1 MEKELENITSN
12 QNGTVQPDL
21 FQRLI
26 DHEPD
31 YLAANAPDLDIEQEF
46 MGAIKYALR
55 LAKKNGLSRERIVDR
70 MNLCLPESL
79 YVTKR
84 QLDAWCA
91 ESKEYHHFPA
101 IHLAAFTWA
110 TNGVISPLKVI
121 SEALG
126 LHLVDE
132 NQIMAAELGKTM
144 LIKVNASK
152 TEREIKQKFG
162 FNRG

>member
-70 MNLCLPESL
+70 MNLCLPEPL

-101 IHLAAFTWA
+101 IYLGAFIWA
-110 TNGVISPLKVI
+110 TNGTITPLSVIAH
-121 SEALG
+121 ALDM
-126 LHLVDE
+126 HLLDE
-132 NQIMAAELGKTM
+132 RQHIASELGNSM
-144 LIKVNASK
+144 MVQVQAS
-152 TEREIKQKFG
+152 TTQRELKKKLG
-162 FNRG
+162 FRG